1 MIWIFQFHTNNT
13 MELLL
18 QRLYEKNET
27 TIGQLFV
34 FQSDNQ
40 GTEGKHFCYTLE
52 DKVRLVR
59 AENGDIVG
67 DKIAGKT
74 AIPNGRYE
82 VIISYSFRFKKDMP
96 LLLNVPKFE
105 GIRIHAGNTSADTD
119 GCILLGNSVTK
130 SGDYLLNSLA
140 ANKAFMNL
148 LAGVKKK
155 EKVFITVKNSNKK

>member
-1 MIWIFQFHTNNT
+1 

-18 QRLYEKNET
+18 QRLHEKNEA

-34 FQSDNQ
+34 FESDKA
-40 GTEGKHFCYTLE
+40 GTEGKAFCYTLE
-52 DKVRLVR
+52 DKVRLIR
-59 AENGDIVG
+59 NENGDIVG

-105 GIRIHAGNTSADTD
+105 GIRIHTGNTTANTE
-119 GCILLGNSVTK
+119 GCILLGNAITK
-130 SGDYLLNSLA
+130 SGDYLLDSLK
-140 ANKAFMNL
+140 ANKAFMTL
-148 LAGVKKK
+148 LKSVKKK
-155 EKVFITVKNSNKK
+155 EKVFITIKNIK